1 MDPKLLERIVNTP
14 GIPGHE
20 DLVQDIVIEEFGA
33 CCDETRR
40 DRIGNAFGVKKA
52 TNPPADRDRPFRIA
66 LAAHADEIGMMVKH
80 IDDSGFIRFIPV
92 GGLNAQAIV
101 SQYVV
106 VHGKEPVQGVIVA
119 KGGKNGKGPDPK
131 EMLID
136 VALPGK
142 KVKELVTPGDVV
154 SFKQELVKLN
164 DKVYAGRNF
173 DDRIGTYCLV
183 EAMKQMGP
191 TSVDVH
197 AISTVQEEVGLR
209 GARPAAFSVAPD
221 AALAIDGSMTW
232 GAHVAKHQ
240 NPCGIG
246 EGAGIYIID
255 GLTIGDRRLVKY
267 LFELA
272 EREKIPYQRN
282 IGGGTDARAMQ
293 QTGAGSL
300 ATTVGAPVRYMH
312 TTGQICHVDDIEA
325 TIALLKAFAENAHEL
340 LEKVS

>member
-1 MDPKLLERIVNTP
+1 MDPKLLERICNTP

-20 DLVQDIVIEEFGA
+20 DLVQDIVIEEFAA

-40 DRIGNAFGVKKA
+40 DALGNAFGVKKA
-52 TNPPADRDRPFRIA
+52 TIPTPGRETPFRIA

-80 IDDSGFIRFIPV
+80 IDDRGFISFIAV
-92 GGLNAQAIV
+92 GGLNAMAIV
-101 SQYVV
+101 SQYVII
-106 VHGKEPVQGVIVA
+106 HGREPVKGVIVA
-119 KGGKNGKGPDPK
+119 KGGKDGKVPAVTD
-131 EMLID
+131 MLID
-136 VALPGK
+136 VGLPATR
-142 KVKELVTPGDVV
+142 VRELVQPGDVV
-154 SFKQELVKLN
+154 SFSQELVKLN

-183 EAMKQMGP
+183 EAMKQLGP
-191 TSVDVH
+191 TAVEVH
-197 AISTVQEEVGLR
+197 AVSTTQEEVGLR
-209 GARPAAFSVAPD
+209 GARPAAFAIAPD

-232 GAHVAKHQ
+232 GAHVAKSQ

-255 GLTIGDRRLVKY
+255 NLTIGSPKLVKF
-267 LFELA
+267 LFDICEDK
-272 EREKIPYQRN
+272 EIPYQRN

-293 QTGAGSL
+293 QSRDGAL

-312 TTGQICHVDDIEA
+312 TTTQISHVDDIEA